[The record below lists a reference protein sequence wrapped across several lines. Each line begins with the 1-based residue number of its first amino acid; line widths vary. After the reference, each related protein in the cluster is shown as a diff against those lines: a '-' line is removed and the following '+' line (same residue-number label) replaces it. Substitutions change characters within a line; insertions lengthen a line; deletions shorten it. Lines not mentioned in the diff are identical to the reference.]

1 MGADQ
6 HAAVAR
12 RRGGGQLSSP
22 LAQRLTAAAEAF
34 APGSAERLVLPG
46 MRSFVCIAD
55 ECEALCCRAPYRV
68 DLDEVESARLI
79 PLAEI
84 EEHGAVALL
93 AQRKSGACVLLRD
106 DLRCD
111 AYALRPRGCE
121 QYPYLLHFEGADG
134 LGVDQLD
141 AAIEAWADGEGGG
154 DVTPLLMRDLACPGF
169 VGDAISQAEWGELLR
184 WVWGLQR
191 VLPSSVRGSASLVSA
206 PPSVAPALPSVT
218 PASPSVI
225 PAQAGI
231 QAD

>member
-6 HAAVAR
+6 HAAAAR
-12 RRGGGQLSSP
+12 RRGGGPLSSP
-22 LAQRLTAAAEAF
+22 RSAPLRDRLTAAAEAF
-34 APGSAERLVLPG
+34 APGASERLVLPG

-84 EEHGAVALL
+84 EEHGAVALV
-93 AQRKSGACVLLRD
+93 AQRESGACVLLRD

-121 QYPYLLHFEGADG
+121 QYPYLLHFEGGDG

-141 AAIEAWADGEGGG
+141 AAVEAWAGGDGGG

-169 VGDAISQAEWGELLR
+169 VGNAISQAEWGELLR

-191 VLPSSVRGSASLVSA
+191 
-206 PPSVAPALPSVT
+206 ALLR
-218 PASPSVI
+218 
-225 PAQAGI
+225 
-231 QAD
+231 

>member
-6 HAAVAR
+6 HAAAAR

-34 APGSAERLVLPG
+34 APGASERLVLPG

-68 DLDEVESARLI
+68 DLDEAESARLI

-84 EEHGAVALL
+84 EEHGAVALV
-93 AQRKSGACVLLRD
+93 AQRESGACVLLRD

-121 QYPYLLHFEGADG
+121 QYPYLLHFEGGDG

-141 AAIEAWADGEGGG
+141 A
-154 DVTPLLMRDLACPGF
+154 RSRPGR
-169 VGDAISQAEWGELLR
+169 AAR
-184 WVWGLQR
+184 
-191 VLPSSVRGSASLVSA
+191 
-206 PPSVAPALPSVT
+206 
-218 PASPSVI
+218 
-225 PAQAGI
+225 AG
-231 QAD
+231 AM